1 MMDIIIKCLEF
12 YFPKVKL
19 KIGGGEEKE
28 REKTP
33 ISISY
38 GVIMGIKLGN
48 IHKILKIKINF
59 NFFPTSIH
67 LSNRNKLIMEI
78 LPV

>member
-28 REKTP
+28 RED
-33 ISISY
+33 
-38 GVIMGIKLGN
+38 
-48 IHKILKIKINF
+48 
-59 NFFPTSIH
+59 TSIY
-67 LSNRNKLIMEI
+67 LIRCYHGN
-78 LPV
+78 